1 MFRNN
6 VQKQCF
12 ETYIPKLL
20 DSLTIDRLSMT
31 TAFRVSG
38 EILEYIKTGG
48 WITVEETSGQVGIAP
63 AKSIKIL
70 DFLSEFGFIEFDSD
84 NTRIRITHLGERF
97 LELPEI

>member
-1 MFRNN
+1 MFRNI

-20 DSLTIDRLSMT
+20 GNPTTDRLSMT
-31 TAFRVSG
+31 TAFRISG

-63 AKSIKIL
+63 AKSMEIL
-70 DFLSEFGFIEFDSD
+70 DFLSEFGFIEFDAD
-84 NTRIRITHLGERF
+84 KGKIRISDLGERF